1 MVKDTILVSAAFCCF
16 MLLCA
21 AIENFPI
28 LTLLAVFGAIAIFSK
43 SYWLYIDNSKS
54 PVYNKI
60 VRVTQDVKGG
70 TR

>member
-1 MVKDTILVSAAFCCF
+1 MVKDTILVAFAMGCF

-28 LTLLAVFGAIAIFSK
+28 PTLLTVFGAIAIFSK
-43 SYWLYIDNSKS
+43 SYWLFIDNSKS

-60 VRVTQDVKGG
+60 VRVTKDVKGG

>member
-1 MVKDTILVSAAFCCF
+1 MVKDTILVAFAMGCF

-21 AIENFPI
+21 AIENFPVP
-28 LTLLAVFGAIAIFSK
+28 TLLAVFVGIAIFSK
-43 SYWLYIDNSKS
+43 SYWLFIDNSKT

-60 VRVTQDVKGG
+60 VRVTQDTKGG

>member
-1 MVKDTILVSAAFCCF
+1 MVKDTILVAFAMGCF

-43 SYWLYIDNSKS
+43 SYWLFIDN
-54 PVYNKI
+54 
-60 VRVTQDVKGG
+60 
-70 TR
+70 